1 MKKLNTIE
9 HAMHEWGKA
18 QHELPS
24 TASFVKQQFISR
36 ASAHAGAAE
45 LGQRHG
51 APWFS
56 FALAGLAVLAFIVL
70 SPQSEKL
77 ASPFVA
83 TREQSMIVASPNED
97 VFSPQLTMPSAMSE
111 AGNSSMLKSA
121 SQNVPQDVT
130 IEDTRQFLKTDYGA
144 YLKTRKVDALS
155 AQLQILVWGLGGRI
169 DSVSSSDKTGY
180 LSFVLPAEKLETF
193 RAQLKSIA
201 GEKFVNEHVQTEN
214 LLSQK
219 VSIEDQTKDVEQ
231 QLAQLQVEKNQ
242 RTDAHNQTVAALQM
256 QLSAN
261 SKERTRLVAEK
272 QKYPEQ
278 APVLE
283 ARIAELDKTRNR
295 ITAELG
301 SENATFNS
309 RMADLDA
316 QTQAAESNKT
326 SLQKQDTQL
335 IRTVA
340 TVRGDLSLTWI
351 SVWQLIDMYVSL
363 QWLVPGLS
371 LLIAMVGYIFHRRR
385 NRLLVI

>member
-1 MKKLNTIE
+1 MKKVNTIE
-9 HAMHEWGKA
+9 HALSEWGKTKR
-18 QHELPS
+18 ELPS
-24 TASFVKQQFISR
+24 TASFVKQQFVSR
-36 ASAHAGAAE
+36 AIAHGGEAG
-45 LGQRHG
+45 LRQRHR

-70 SPQSEKL
+70 SPEPEKL
-77 ASPFVA
+77 ASPLVA
-83 TREQSMIVASPNED
+83 TREQSLNASPHAD
-97 VFSPQLTMPSAMSE
+97 TFSAQLAMPSAMSD
-111 AGNSSMLKSA
+111 AGNSLFKSA
-121 SQNVPQDVT
+121 PQSAPQDVT

-155 AQLQILVWGLGGRI
+155 EQLQILVRGLGGRI
-169 DSVSSSDKTGY
+169 DSASSSDKNGY

-193 RAQLKSIA
+193 RTQLKSIV

-242 RTDAHNQTVAALQM
+242 LTDAHNQTVGTLQA

-261 SKERTRLVAEK
+261 SKERARLLAEK
-272 QKYPEQ
+272 QSHPEQ
-278 APVLE
+278 ASALE

-295 ITAELG
+295 LHAEMG
-301 SENATFNS
+301 NENAVFTN
-309 RMADLDA
+309 RMAALDA
-316 QTQAAESNKT
+316 QTQAAEANKT

-335 IRTVA
+335 IHTVA
-340 TVRGDLSLTWI
+340 TVRGNLSLTWI

-363 QWLVPGLS
+363 QWLVPGL
-371 LLIAMVGYIFHRRR
+371 LMLIAIVGYLFHRRR
-385 NRLLVI
+385 YHLLF

>member
-97 VFSPQLTMPSAMSE
+97 AFSPQLTMPSAMSE
-111 AGNSSMLKSA
+111 AGNSMLKSA
-121 SQNVPQDVT
+121 PQNVPQDVT

-155 AQLQILVWGLGGRI
+155 AQLQILVRGLGGRV
-169 DSVSSSDKTGY
+169 DSASSADKSGY
-180 LSFVLPAEKLETF
+180 VSFVLPAEKLETF
-193 RAQLKSIA
+193 RTQLKSIA

-242 RTDAHNQTVAALQM
+242 LTDAHNQTVAGLQT
-256 QLSAN
+256 QLSAH
-261 SKERTRLVAEK
+261 SKERARLLAEK
-272 QKYPEQ
+272 QNHPEQ
-278 APVLE
+278 APALE

-295 ITAELG
+295 LSAELA
-301 SENATFNS
+301 SENATFIN

-316 QTQAAESNKT
+316 QTHAAESNKT

-335 IRTVA
+335 MHTVA
-340 TVRGDLSLTWI
+340 TVRGNLSLTWI

-363 QWLVPGLS
+363 QLLVPS
-371 LLIAMVGYIFHRRR
+371 LLLVFAVIGYFFHRRR
-385 NRLLVI
+385 SNLLVI

>member
-97 VFSPQLTMPSAMSE
+97 AFSAQPTMPSAMSE
-111 AGNSSMLKSA
+111 AGNSMLKSA
-121 SQNVPQDVT
+121 PQNVPQDVT

-155 AQLQILVWGLGGRI
+155 AQLQILVRGLGGRV
-169 DSVSSSDKTGY
+169 DSASSADKSGY
-180 LSFVLPAEKLETF
+180 VSFVLPAEKLEAF

-201 GEKFVNEHVQTEN
+201 GEKFVNEYVQTEN

-242 RTDAHNQTVAALQM
+242 LTDAHNQTVAALQM

-261 SKERTRLVAEK
+261 SKERTRLVVEK

-278 APVLE
+278 APALE
-283 ARIAELDKTRNR
+283 ARIAELDKIRNR
-295 ITAELG
+295 LTVELR
-301 SENATFNS
+301 SENTAFAN
-309 RMADLDA
+309 RLADLDA
-316 QTQAAESNKT
+316 QTQAAESNKA

-335 IRTVA
+335 MHTVA
-340 TVRGDLSLTWI
+340 TVRGNLSLTWI

-363 QWLVPGLS
+363 QVLVPS
-371 LLIAMVGYIFHRRR
+371 LLLVFAVVGYFFHRRR
-385 NRLLVI
+385 SNLLVI

>member
-97 VFSPQLTMPSAMSE
+97 AFSAQPTMPSAMSE
-111 AGNSSMLKSA
+111 AGNSMLKSA
-121 SQNVPQDVT
+121 PQNVPQDVT

-155 AQLQILVWGLGGRI
+155 AQLQILVRGLGGRV
-169 DSVSSSDKTGY
+169 DSASSADKSGY
-180 LSFVLPAEKLETF
+180 VSFVLPAEKLEAF

-201 GEKFVNEHVQTEN
+201 GEKFVNEYVQTEN

-242 RTDAHNQTVAALQM
+242 LTDAHNQTVAALQM

-261 SKERTRLVAEK
+261 SKERTRLVVEK

-278 APVLE
+278 APALE
-283 ARIAELDKTRNR
+283 ARIAELDKIRNR
-295 ITAELG
+295 LTVELR
-301 SENATFNS
+301 SENTAFAN
-309 RMADLDA
+309 RLADLDA
-316 QTQAAESNKT
+316 QTQAAESNKA

-335 IRTVA
+335 MHTVA
-340 TVRGDLSLTWI
+340 TVRGNLSLTWI

-363 QWLVPGLS
+363 QLLVPS
-371 LLIAMVGYIFHRRR
+371 LLLVFAVVGYFFHRRR
-385 NRLLVI
+385 SNLLVI

>member
-1 MKKLNTIE
+1 MKKVNTIE
-9 HAMHEWGKA
+9 HAMSEWGKA

-36 ASAHAGAAE
+36 ASAHAGAAK

-56 FALAGLAVLAFIVL
+56 FALAGFAVLAFVVL

-83 TREQSMIVASPNED
+83 TREQSIIVASPNED
-97 VFSPQLTMPSAMSE
+97 AFSAQLFLPSAMSE
-111 AGNSSMLKSA
+111 AGNSMLKSA
-121 SQNVPQDVT
+121 PQNVPQDVT

-155 AQLQILVWGLGGRI
+155 AQLQILVRGLGGRV
-169 DSVSSSDKTGY
+169 DSASSADKSGY
-180 LSFVLPAEKLETF
+180 VSFVLPAEKLEAF

-242 RTDAHNQTVAALQM
+242 LTDAHNQTVGTLQV

-261 SKERTRLVAEK
+261 SKERARVLTEK
-272 QKYPEQ
+272 QNHPEQ
-278 APVLE
+278 APALE
-283 ARIAELDKTRNR
+283 ARIADLDKNRNR
-295 ITAELG
+295 LNAELG
-301 SENATFNS
+301 SENAEFTN
-309 RMADLDA
+309 RLADVNA
-316 QTQAAESNKT
+316 QIQTAESNKT

-335 IRTVA
+335 VNTVA
-340 TVRGDLSLTWI
+340 TVRGNLSLTWI

-363 QWLVPGLS
+363 QLLVPGL
-371 LLIAMVGYIFHRRR
+371 LLVFAVIGYFFHRRR
-385 NRLLVI
+385 SNLLVI

>member
-97 VFSPQLTMPSAMSE
+97 AFSAQPTMPSAMSE
-111 AGNSSMLKSA
+111 AGNSMLKSA
-121 SQNVPQDVT
+121 PQNVPQDVT

-155 AQLQILVWGLGGRI
+155 AQLQILVRGLGGRV
-169 DSVSSSDKTGY
+169 DSASSADKSGY
-180 LSFVLPAEKLETF
+180 VSFVLPAEKLETF
-193 RAQLKSIA
+193 RTQLKSIA

-242 RTDAHNQTVAALQM
+242 LTDAHNQTVSTLQA

-261 SKERTRLVAEK
+261 SKERARLLAEK
-272 QKYPEQ
+272 QNHPEQ
-278 APVLE
+278 APALE

-295 ITAELG
+295 LSAELG
-301 SENATFNS
+301 NENAVFTN
-309 RMADLDA
+309 RLTDLDA
-316 QTQAAESNKT
+316 QTKAAESNKT
-326 SLQKQDTQL
+326 SLQKQDTQFMH
-335 IRTVA
+335 TVA
-340 TVRGDLSLTWI
+340 TVRGNLSLTWI
-351 SVWQLIDMYVSL
+351 SIWQLIDMYVSL
-363 QWLVPGLS
+363 QLLVPS
-371 LLIAMVGYIFHRRR
+371 LLLVFAVVGYFFHRRR
-385 NRLLVI
+385 SNLLVI